1 MMQVTQPMIRIN
13 LLPTTEQVVSRGV
26 PTPSLPALAPVFIIA
41 AAVSGILVISG
52 LQTFRLRHLHSE
64 LKARQAEAQKLAPF
78 IQRIDQLTRE
88 RELTLKRLS
97 VIEDL
102 DRERLTRVR
111 VVDELSRRMPDHMW
125 LTGFS
130 EKTGAVNITGIT
142 FSNLTVAELIRSMER
157 SVLFE
162 QVDLTVAE
170 RGDIDGRSVVNFS
183 VTARRQTS
191 ADPQPVEPGPMLG
204 SSPGQALGD

>member
-1 MMQVTQPMIRIN
+1 MMHVTQPLIRIN
-13 LLPTTEQVVSRGV
+13 LLPTTEQVITRA
-26 PTPSLPALAPVFIIA
+26 PAPSLPAMAPIFIVA
-41 AAVSGILVISG
+41 AAVSGILVIST
-52 LQTFRLRHLHSE
+52 LQTFRLRHLRSE
-64 LKARQAEAQKLAPF
+64 LKAGNAEAQRLAPF
-78 IQRIDQLTRE
+78 IERIDQLTRE

-111 VVDELSRRMPDHMW
+111 VVDELARRMPEYMW

-130 EKTGAVNITGIT
+130 EKSGAVNIAGIT
-142 FSNLTVAELIRSMER
+142 FSNLTVAELITSLER

-170 RGDIDGRSVVNFS
+170 RGDIEGRSVVNFS
-183 VTARRQTS
+183 VTAHRQTS
-191 ADPQPVEPGPMLG
+191 ADPQPVEPGPSLG
-204 SSPGQALGD
+204 ASPGQALGD

>member
-1 MMQVTQPMIRIN
+1 MTVTQPMIKIN
-13 LLPTTEQVVSRGV
+13 LLPTTEQVVSRG
-26 PTPSLPALAPVFIIA
+26 PSAPSLPALAPAFVVA
-41 AAVSGILVISG
+41 AMVSGILVIST
-52 LQTFRLRHLHSE
+52 LQTFRLRHLQSE
-64 LKARQAEAQKLAPF
+64 LRARQAEAQKLAPF
-78 IQRIDQLTRE
+78 IARIDQLTRE

-111 VVDELSRRMPDHMW
+111 IVDELSRRMPEYMW

-130 EKTGAVNITGIT
+130 EKAGAVNITGIT
-142 FSNLTVAELIRSMER
+142 FSNLTVAELIRSLER

-162 QVDLTVAE
+162 HVDLTVAE
-170 RGDIDGRSVVNFS
+170 RGEIDGRSVVNFS

-191 ADPQPVEPGPMLG
+191 ADPMPVEPGPTLG
-204 SSPGQALGD
+204 ASPGQALGD

>member
-1 MMQVTQPMIRIN
+1 MTVTQPMIKIN
-13 LLPTTEQVVSRGV
+13 LLPTTEQVVVRST
-26 PTPSLPALAPVFIIA
+26 PAPSLPAMAPAFIVA
-41 AAVSGILVISG
+41 AALSGILVISG
-52 LQTFRLRHLHSE
+52 LQTFRLRHLNSE
-64 LKARQAEAQKLAPF
+64 LRARQAEAQKLAPF
-78 IQRIDQLTRE
+78 IARIDQLTRE

-102 DRERLTRVR
+102 DRDRLTRVR
-111 VVDELSRRMPDHMW
+111 IVDELSRRMPEHMW

-130 EKTGAVNITGIT
+130 EKTGAINITGIT

-162 QVDLTVAE
+162 RVDLTVAE
-170 RGDIDGRSVVNFS
+170 RGEIDGRSVVNFS

-191 ADPQPVEPGPMLG
+191 ADPQPIEPGQTLG
-204 SSPGQALGD
+204 SSSGQVLGD

>member
-1 MMQVTQPMIRIN
+1 MMHVTQPMIRIN
-13 LLPTTEQVVSRGV
+13 LLPTTEQVVMRST
-26 PTPSLPALAPVFIIA
+26 PAPSLPALAPAFIVA
-41 AAVSGILVISG
+41 AVVSGILVISA
-52 LQTFRLRHLHSE
+52 LQTFRLRHLHHE
-64 LKARQAEAQKLAPF
+64 LKARQTEAQKLAPF
-78 IQRIDQLTRE
+78 IARIDQLTRE

-111 VVDELSRRMPDHMW
+111 IVDELSRRMPDYMW

-170 RGDIDGRSVVNFS
+170 RGDIDGQSVVNFS

-191 ADPQPVEPGPMLG
+191 ADPQPVEPGRTLG
-204 SSPGQALGD
+204 SSGQALGD

>member
-1 MMQVTQPMIRIN
+1 MTVTQPMIRIN
-13 LLPTTEQVVSRGV
+13 LLPTTEQVVTRST
-26 PTPSLPALAPVFIIA
+26 PAPSLPALAPVFIVA
-41 AAVSGILVISG
+41 AVVSGILVISA
-52 LQTFRLRHLHSE
+52 LQTFRLRHLHHE

-78 IQRIDQLTRE
+78 IARIDQLTRE

-102 DRERLTRVR
+102 DRDRLTRVR
-111 VVDELSRRMPDHMW
+111 IVDELSRRMPDHMW

-130 EKTGAVNITGIT
+130 EKTGAVNITGMT

-162 QVDLTVAE
+162 KVDLTVAE
-170 RGDIDGRSVVNFS
+170 RGEIDGRSVVNFT
-183 VTARRQTS
+183 VTAHRQTS
-191 ADPQPVEPGPMLG
+191 ADPQPVEPGQTLG
-204 SSPGQALGD
+204 SSSGQVLGD